1 MAVEIEAFYLAQMMR
16 NLVYILAPERVIVG
30 GGVSGLHGLID
41 RVSERLIDE
50 LSGYP
55 GLGEHES
62 GFVVPPGLG
71 DMSGLAGG
79 LVLAERALE
88 RARSSG

>member
-1 MAVEIEAFYLAQMMR
+1 MIR

-30 GGVSGLHGLID
+30 GGVSRLPGLLD
-41 RVSERLIDE
+41 RVNERLIDE

-55 GLGEHES
+55 GLAEHES

-71 DMSGLAGG
+71 DMSGLAGA
-79 LVLAERALE
+79 LVLAARAFD
-88 RARSSG
+88 RAMSSE